1 MVVGKGTY
9 GHNLLKV
16 KSWSET
22 KNNGQ
27 LNIGKFCS
35 IANNITIFLG
45 GNHNYKNISTYPFG
59 WTGQF
64 TSKKIDNHILT
75 NGNVIIGN
83 DVWVGENSTIMSG
96 VKIGDG
102 SVIGCSSLVTKDV
115 PPYAIVGGNPAK
127 IIKYR
132 FSEEIIEKLLTIKW
146 WDWSDDKIRENIDLL
161 SSSNINKILNLK

>member
-16 KSWSET
+16 KRWDET
-22 KNNGQ
+22 VNNGN
-27 LNIGKFCS
+27 LIIGKFCS

-45 GNHNYKNISTYPFG
+45 GNHNYRSISTYPFG
-59 WTGQF
+59 WTSQF
-64 TSKKIDNHILT
+64 KSKKIENHILT
-75 NGNVIIGN
+75 NGDVIIGN
-83 DVWVGENSTIMSG
+83 DVWIGENTTIMSG

-132 FSEEIIEKLLTIKW
+132 FSEEIIEMLLSVKW
-146 WDWSDDKIRENIDLL
+146 WDWADDKIRENVDLL
-161 SSSNINKILNLK
+161 SSNNVNKILNL